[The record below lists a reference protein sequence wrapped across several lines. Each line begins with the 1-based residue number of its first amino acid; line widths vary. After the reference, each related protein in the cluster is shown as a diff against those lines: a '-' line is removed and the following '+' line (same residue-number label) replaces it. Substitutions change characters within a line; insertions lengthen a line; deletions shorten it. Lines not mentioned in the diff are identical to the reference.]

1 MKKLAI
7 SLVGAAVAVGAL
19 YAVPAAAQFAK
30 TEDAIKYRK
39 ASFVVMANHM
49 GRLSAMAKGE
59 RPFDAAAAQ
68 NSAKIIDMAA
78 QLPWEAFVP
87 NSATGDT
94 RLKPEGL
101 TNAADFK
108 AAGDKMKSETAKLV
122 TAVATLDGLKGQ
134 LGAVGGSC
142 KNCHDKFRKD

>member
-19 YAVPAAAQFAK
+19 YAIPATAQFAK
-30 TEDAIKYRK
+30 VEDAVKYRK
-39 ASFVVMANHM
+39 AAFTVMANHV

-68 NSAKIIDMAA
+68 NSARIVETASH
-78 QLPWEAFVP
+78 LPWEAMVP
-87 NSATGDT
+87 NSASGDT
-94 RLKPEGL
+94 RLKPEAL
-101 TNAADFK
+101 ANAAEFK
-108 AAGDKMKSETAKLV
+108 QLGDKLQVETGKLV
-122 TAVATLDGLKGQ
+122 TASASLDGLKAQMGPTG
-134 LGAVGGSC
+134 GAC